1 MPAPRR
7 TKRDFLRL
15 TDLPREELLELLE
28 RAAEWKLLGK
38 KGPRPLEHA
47 TLGLLF
53 EKASTRTRVSFET
66 AAYQLGGHAM
76 FLSPRDTQLGRGEP
90 IQDTARVL
98 SRYLDALVVRTFEH
112 AKLEEL
118 ARWASVPIV
127 NALTDASHPC
137 QVLADLQTVGERFG
151 QDAIGRGDL
160 EVAWVGDGNNMA
172 NSWIEA
178 SIILGFRL
186 RIACPAGYDPD
197 PALLARAGTKVRVVR
212 TPREAAAGAHVVN
225 TDVWASMGQE
235 AEAAQRAEKFR
246 GFIVDRALL
255 AAADPK
261 AIVLHCLPAH
271 RGEEIAE
278 DVLEGPQSAVFDEAE
293 NRLHAQKALLELLL
307 QESMT
312 G

>member
-1 MPAPRR
+1 MRAPRR

-15 TDLPREELLELLE
+15 TDLPREELLKLLE

>member
-1 MPAPRR
+1 
-7 TKRDFLRL
+7 
-15 TDLPREELLELLE
+15 
-28 RAAEWKLLGK
+28 
-38 KGPRPLEHA
+38 
-47 TLGLLF
+47 
-53 EKASTRTRVSFET
+53 
-66 AAYQLGGHAM
+66 
-76 FLSPRDTQLGRGEP
+76 
-90 IQDTARVL
+90 
-98 SRYLDALVVRTFEH
+98 
-112 AKLEEL
+112 
-118 ARWASVPIV
+118 
-127 NALTDASHPC
+127 
-137 QVLADLQTVGERFG
+137 VLADLLTVTERFG
-151 QDAIGRGDL
+151 ADALSRGGL
-160 EVAWVGDGNNMA
+160 SIAWVGDGNNMA